1 MVEVG
6 DRVPHEM
13 HYDCPLTGQGNSHQ
27 MNIALVVGGRWH
39 DVDYARA
46 ELLKFLGDHESVQCT
61 LHSDFSDV
69 DALGNADAVIAY
81 TCDVRPSR
89 AESMAL
95 AQAVRGGTRLLAL
108 HATNSAIDPPVTG
121 GPKIFRTP
129 DAMPEF
135 TALLGNRFL
144 AHPKISPWRVDV
156 VQQEHPLVAGVSSFV
171 TTDELYVMELRED
184 LDVLLDTEFS
194 GECPGFEVSHS
205 GSRTRHPVLFT
216 RKEGD
221 GEVVYFTL
229 GHCRG
234 RFDVTDLGIADTGVV
249 DRVAW
254 ESQEYR
260 EVLRRCVAWAVH
272 GKSDEESG

>member
-1 MVEVG
+1 MPRVMHGATPQVEIA
-6 DRVPHEM
+6 VPVK
-13 HYDCPLTGQGNSHQ
+13 
-27 MNIALVVGGRWH
+27 IALVVGGRWH
-39 DVDYARA
+39 DVDYARL
-46 ELLKFLGDHESVQCT
+46 ELLTLLGEYDCVQCSV
-61 LHSDFSDV
+61 HSDYSDV
-69 DALGNADAVIAY
+69 DALANADAVIAY

-89 AESMAL
+89 EESLAL
-95 AQAVRGGTRLLAL
+95 SQAVQGGARLLAL
-108 HATNSAIDPPVTG
+108 HATNSALDPPVAG
-121 GPKIFRTP
+121 GPKVFRTP

-156 VQQEHPLVAGVSSFV
+156 VQPEHPLVAGVPSFV
-171 TTDELYVMELRED
+171 TTDELYVMDLRED
-184 LDVLLDTEFS
+184 LDVILDTEFT

-216 RKEGD
+216 RAEGK

-234 RFDVTDLGIADTGVV
+234 RFDVTDLGIPDTGVV

-254 ESQEYR
+254 ESVQYR

-272 GKSDEESG
+272 GETDEEST